1 MSEPAN
7 ANSYKSPKH
16 KLLAFFKRSRDQ
28 WRARAKE
35 YHATNRSLQV
45 RVRDLEASR
54 EHWRERCF
62 EGRTA
67 PAASAA
73 HRGHEPPPAGP
84 LARRSSTR
92 TLRTQVILH

>member
-1 MSEPAN
+1 MSERVN
-7 ANSYKSPKH
+7 VNSYKSPKH

-35 YHATNRSLQV
+35 YHAEKRTLQT

-54 EHWRERCF
+54 DHWRECSL
-62 EGRTA
+62 EGRSA
-67 PAASAA
+67 PAARAA

-92 TLRTQVILH
+92 TLRT